1 MLIDLEYAAKI
12 TQNGVYSAKSIK
24 HTHLAEYSALPGEVC
39 ITTLLEFSHY
49 TDIETP
55 LRLKRQRWKPGVAV
69 AAILVGRSLF
79 LLPLVGRVA
88 EKCYICRQLWQNTTT
103 EANG

>member
-1 MLIDLEYAAKI
+1 MNNQQDFKKKIMIIVGDYTSGSVLIDL
-12 TQNGVYSAKSIK
+12 
-24 HTHLAEYSALPGEVC
+24 GEEQL
-39 ITTLLEFSHY
+39 TM
-49 TDIETP
+49 DIDKN
-55 LRLKRQRWKPGVAV
+55 RCKPGAAM

-103 EANG
+103 